1 MLRQL
6 IAYFA
11 GIAGA
16 LAFATAAAV
25 PHLEPQ
31 GSATRL
37 IVNSRPML
45 IIGGELG
52 NSSPSS
58 AAYMAPHWAH
68 LHQMNL
74 NTVLAPVSWELIEPA
89 PGRFDWG
96 SVDALIAAA
105 RANRLKLVL
114 LWF

>member
-1 MLRQL
+1 MRG
-6 IAYFA
+6 AYFA

-52 NSSPSS
+52 NSSASS
-58 AAYMAPHWAH
+58 AAYIGISEWRPFTSSARRLESRCA
-68 LHQMNL
+68 
-74 NTVLAPVSWELIEPA
+74 VA
-89 PGRFDWG
+89 RFT
-96 SVDALIAAA
+96 
-105 RANRLKLVL
+105 RT
-114 LWF
+114 